1 MRIAFAPNYV
11 LPLPAGHR
19 FPMLKYELLPEQ
31 LLREGTATAHDF
43 FVPDPPALADVL
55 LTHEADY
62 LRRLL
67 AGELTRAEERASG
80 FPWSRALAAREM
92 TLLGGTIGCARFAL
106 AGAGDSGIGGGGG
119 VALNIAGGT
128 HHAFADRPEG
138 FCLLNDQAVAANWLL
153 RHEPARVRQILII
166 DLDVH
171 QGNGTAV
178 LFRHERRVFTFSMHG
193 ARNFPG
199 RKEASDLD
207 VALPDGTTD
216 TDYLARLA
224 ELLPRL
230 LDGDEALAA
239 PKPDFVFYL
248 SGVDVLATDKLGHL
262 ALTRAGCR
270 ARDELVLSA
279 CHRRGLP
286 TVVCMGG
293 GYSERLAD
301 IVEAHANT
309 YRVAAGLWG

>member
-1 MRIAFAPNYV
+1 MKIAFAPNYL

-31 LLREGTATAHDF
+31 LLHEGTTTASDF
-43 FVPDPPALADVL
+43 FVPVPPPLADVL
-55 LTHEADY
+55 RTHEANY
-62 LRRLL
+62 VHRLL
-67 AGELTRAEERASG
+67 HGQLTRHEERASG
-80 FPWSRALAAREM
+80 FPWSSALADREM
-92 TLLGGTIGCARFAL
+92 TLLGGTIGCAQRVL
-106 AGAGDSGIGGGGG
+106 ASGG

-153 RHEPARVRQILII
+153 AHEAARVRQILII

-171 QGNGTAV
+171 QGNGTAA
-178 LFRHERRVFTFSMHG
+178 LFRHEPRVFTFSMHG

-199 RKEASDLD
+199 RKELSDLD
-207 VALPDGTTD
+207 LALPDGLGD
-216 TDYLARLA
+216 AEYLARLA
-224 ELLPRL
+224 DVLPELL
-230 LDGDEALAA
+230 DEQVR
-239 PKPDFVFYL
+239 PDFVFYL

-262 ALTRAGCR
+262 ALTREGCR
-270 ARDELVLSA
+270 RRDELVLGA

-286 TVVCMGG
+286 VVVCMGG
-293 GYSERLAD
+293 GYSEKISD

-309 YRVAAGLWG
+309 YRVAASLWD